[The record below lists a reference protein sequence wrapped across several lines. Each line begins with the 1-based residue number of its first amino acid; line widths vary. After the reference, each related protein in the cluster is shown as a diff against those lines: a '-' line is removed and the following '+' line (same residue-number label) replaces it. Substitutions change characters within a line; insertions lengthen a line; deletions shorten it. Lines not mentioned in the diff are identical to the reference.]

1 MSEAKNKRVT
11 IRFSEEEYYD
21 LQKKAS
27 SNKMDL
33 STYARERVLFDVP
46 KIEHQSFEYKVLKGI
61 SYCVGLLS
69 TAASLKLSEEEM
81 TEAEEEAVRIM
92 KANGLDEDLIK
103 SKDEHNT

>member
-1 MSEAKNKRVT
+1 MSEAKNKRIT

-46 KIEHQSFEYKVLKGI
+46 KIEHQSFEFKMLKGI

-69 TAASLKLSEEEM
+69 TAASFKLSEEEM

-92 KANGLDEDLIK
+92 KANGLDENLIK
-103 SKDEHNT
+103 SKV

>member
-1 MSEAKNKRVT
+1 MSEAKNKRIT
-11 IRFSEEEYYD
+11 IRFSADEYYD

-27 SNKMDL
+27 LNNMDL

-46 KIEHQSFEYKVLKGI
+46 KIEHQSFQYKVLKGV
-61 SYCVGLLS
+61 SYCVGILS

-92 KANGLDEDLIK
+92 KANGLDEDMIK
-103 SKDEHNT
+103 SKDEQNT